1 MRSTSLARLPDEPDE
16 TPHDAALHPAEEGA
30 KPGKPP
36 TSLAR
41 MFDRVHLARSR
52 ANLSKSDLAR
62 RVGVCLSAVVQ
73 WEQASGT
80 SPTVANL
87 ARIAWT
93 TGVSFEWLA
102 TGRGPMSFVLARP
115 ASEKGAVSCTVSL
128 FEQRLLQVVRTV
140 PADRHEVLIEFAR
153 ALLPS

>member
-1 MRSTSLARLPDEPDE
+1 MRSTSLARLPAESDQPLYAVE
-16 TPHDAALHPAEEGA
+16 TRGA
-30 KPGKPP
+30 DDPKPGKPP
-36 TSLAR
+36 ASLMRIPDRIRTAR
-41 MFDRVHLARSR
+41 AR
-52 ANLSKSDLAR
+52 ADLSKSDLAR

-102 TGRGPMSFVLARP
+102 TGRGPMALALAKATAAKGEGP
-115 ASEKGAVSCTVSL
+115 SNASS
-128 FEQRLLQVVRTV
+128 FEQRLLLIVRRL
-140 PADRHEVLIEFAR
+140 PADREEVLIEFAR
-153 ALLPS
+153 TLLSA

>member
-1 MRSTSLARLPDEPDE
+1 MHSNPLARLPAEPDQ
-16 TPHDAALHPAEEGA
+16 TPHAVQQHGGDDP

-36 TSLAR
+36 VSLMR
-41 MFDRVHLARSR
+41 MFDRIRTARAR
-52 ANLSKSDLAR
+52 ADLSKSDLAR

-73 WEQASGT
+73 WEQTCGT

-102 TGRGPMSFVLARP
+102 TGRGPMAFALPRVAP
-115 ASEKGAVSCTVSL
+115 VKNEIPCDAPP
-128 FEQRLLQVVRTV
+128 FEQRLLQVARRL
-140 PADRHEVLIEFAR
+140 PADREEALIEFAR
-153 ALLPS
+153 ELLSS